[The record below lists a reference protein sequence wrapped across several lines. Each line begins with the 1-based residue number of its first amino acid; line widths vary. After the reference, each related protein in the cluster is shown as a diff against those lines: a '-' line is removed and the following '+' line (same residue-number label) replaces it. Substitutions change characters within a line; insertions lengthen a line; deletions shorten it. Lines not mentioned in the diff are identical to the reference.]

1 MSRKLRLLNRMLRDK
16 LGEMQLFGEAE
27 QKGPI
32 LMVTVQQIPGD
43 QVDLGRLTEVL
54 RAVVEASLIEG
65 IRKVTISGWSRGQLA
80 EEPEWTT
87 SFDYAPVSMDK
98 VIPASE
104 TYRRD
109 YPLLRVIFF
118 VLAVV
123 GGSLYV
129 IREQDLLALGPSALA
144 LLLGIGFPWLKR
156 LADQWIAPLF
166 RRIGLGGGILL
177 VGISIYLVWIQQ
189 LGLILI
195 AAPMVL
201 IGLLLIGLGL

>member
-27 QKGPI
+27 QRGPI
-32 LMVTVQQIPGD
+32 LTVTVQQIPGD
-43 QVDLGRLTEVL
+43 QVDLERLTEVL
-54 RAVVEASLIEG
+54 QAVVEASLIEG
-65 IRKVTISGWSRGQLA
+65 IRKVTISGWSRGQLG

-87 SFDYAPVSMDK
+87 SFDYAPVSRER
-98 VIPASE
+98 VIPATE

-109 YPLLRVIFF
+109 YPTLRVIFF
-118 VLAVV
+118 VLAVI

-129 IREQDLLALGPSALA
+129 LQGQDLWALWPSALA

-156 LADQWIAPLF
+156 LADRWIAPLF
-166 RRIGLGGGILL
+166 RRVGLGVGILVL
-177 VGISIYLVWIQQ
+177 GLSIYVLWVDQ
-189 LGLILI
+189 LDRVLI
-195 AAPMVL
+195 AAPMAL